1 MLYATIREGMIR
13 RLLASP
19 PEGSRWQTKAQD
31 LCAQVEPKM
40 RRAGMGHYVAC
51 HFPLIDA
58 DEVPVGAVQTRKAS
72 SDGGPAAT
80 SKGIA

>member
-1 MLYATIREGMIR
+1 
-13 RLLASP
+13 
-19 PEGSRWQTKAQD
+19 
-31 LCAQVEPKM
+31 M

-58 DEVPVGAVQTRKAS
+58 DEVPVGAVQTRRPDG
-72 SDGGPAAT
+72 SDAPAAT